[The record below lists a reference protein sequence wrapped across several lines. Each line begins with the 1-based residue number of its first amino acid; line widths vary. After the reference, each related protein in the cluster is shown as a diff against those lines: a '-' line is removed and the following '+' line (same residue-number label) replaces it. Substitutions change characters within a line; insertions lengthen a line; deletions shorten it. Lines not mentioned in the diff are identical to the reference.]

1 MQRPYLLCLKKGT
14 VSRFNRRKFGFI
26 GARKSVIYARIA
38 NTYCGPVMNNLSNR
52 EIEKLFYCYKL
63 RALSMQTPNFSS
75 R

>member
-1 MQRPYLLCLKKGT
+1 MQASIFVMFKKST